1 MDVSYLTG
9 MFTQKLKICH
19 RSGLFGEELATHLQ
33 VNSGKS
39 PEVLW
44 SQSAGP
50 HGLEGCWI
58 LGKGPSES
66 IALCLGSCTSSS
78 CDRCTKKGG

>member
-39 PEVLW
+39 PEDGCQRFSGH
-44 SQSAGP
+44 SQPVHMDWRDAGS
-50 HGLEGCWI
+50 LERV
-58 LGKGPSES
+58 PVR
-66 IALCLGSCTSSS
+66 A
-78 CDRCTKKGG
+78 